1 MSSFDTLEI
10 YSKQI
15 INAFTNLERIIKQST
30 GKEIL
35 EQELNDQF
43 TEELKNIQGS
53 VNYILNLILDRR
65 ILL

>member
-1 MSSFDTLEI
+1 
-10 YSKQI
+10 
-15 INAFTNLERIIKQST
+15 LERIIKQST

-53 VNYILNLILDRR
+53 VNYISTLI
-65 ILL
+65 